1 METKENKNG
10 NEIRESRLN
19 NMQRKALADSIKGHY
34 QVLIDEAKQKKE
46 SEQETAV
53 EHARK
58 RLGYHLLKKRISGLE
73 DEKKDLENKL
83 CELGFDSSGNLRT
96 IYDSKTNQYVP
107 AVSGA
112 KRLIEGKSNDA
123 TKQLERERDQKVT
136 KILLADSIKEAKL
149 IMNF

>member
-1 METKENKNG
+1 METENKKNG
-10 NEIRESRLN
+10 NENREQRLN
-19 NMQRKALADSIKGHY
+19 NMQRKALADSIKAHY
-34 QVLIDEAKQKKE
+34 RVLIDEARQKKE
-46 SEQETAV
+46 SEQETAI

-73 DEKKDLENKL
+73 DEKKDLETKL
-83 CELGFDSSGNLRT
+83 YELGFDSSGNLRT

-107 AVSGA
+107 AVSDA

-136 KILLADSIKEAKL
+136 KILLADSIKEAKS
-149 IMNF
+149 IMNL

>member
-1 METKENKNG
+1 METTEKKNG
-10 NEIRESRLN
+10 NANREFWLN
-19 NMQRKALADSIKGHY
+19 NIQRKALADSIKVHY
-34 QVLIDEAKQKKE
+34 QVLIDEARQKKE

-83 CELGFDSSGNLRT
+83 YELGFDSGGNLRT

-107 AVSGA
+107 AVSDA

-123 TKQLERERDQKVT
+123 TKLLERERDQKVN
-136 KILLADSIKEAKL
+136 KILLATSIKEAKL
-149 IMNF
+149 LMDF